1 MTVTTDEIID
11 VGQKHLNNI
20 ALRAYSDQKEISVYE
35 ESESNIV
42 AYLPMVKKIVSQ
54 VVTYLKPP
62 LSFEDMV
69 SAGVVGLVRAAR
81 DFDPSQGAEFKT
93 YAYIKIKGAVL
104 DELRGWSFIPA
115 NLNKQIRNARNI
127 SQKVTEATGYPP
139 TDEELAE
146 RLGITV
152 NELYDMLESARAHQ
166 FISIDGAGE
175 ESPALGKLLVAEQ
188 VKTPDEQIEREEL
201 IEKLS
206 EAIKQL
212 SQKHRQ
218 VILLYYNQ
226 HLTMKQIA
234 EILEITESRVSQ
246 LHASAL
252 FNLSVKLRQ
261 WKDGRV

>member
-1 MTVTTDEIID
+1 MILIHHKV
-11 VGQKHLNNI
+11 QN
-20 ALRAYSDQKEISVYE
+20 
-35 ESESNIV
+35 
-42 AYLPMVKKIVSQ
+42 
-54 VVTYLKPP
+54 LK
-62 LSFEDMV
+62 LM
-69 SAGVVGLVRAAR
+69 L
-81 DFDPSQGAEFKT
+81 
-93 YAYIKIKGAVL
+93 I
-104 DELRGWSFIPA
+104 
-115 NLNKQIRNARNI
+115 NKQIRNARNI

-166 FISIDGAGE
+166 FISIDGAGG
-175 ESPALGKLLVAEQ
+175 ESPALGKLLVA
-188 VKTPDEQIEREEL
+188 DEQIERKEL